1 MLDNTTKQ
9 PSKLRTGNWVE
20 IKFKMSMVRSY
31 FCDYSDPYILVS
43 GTITITGKEDEGVIK
58 NRSLW
63 QYRDDRNDNL
73 TQSESFTYKLNITAK
88 LLLVVIQRML
98 K

>member
-1 MLDNTTKQ
+1 
-9 PSKLRTGNWVE
+9 
-20 IKFKMSMVRSY
+20 MSMVRSY

-43 GTITITGKEDEGVIK
+43 GTITITGKGDEEVIK